1 MRLAKLMVVLA
12 VFGLLLAPGLTAST
26 AVAKEEKKKEGE
38 KKPKVTIDE
47 AEIYYGDP
55 ADFTK
60 PAVVDV
66 DRVYESISEY
76 KEIIDRDMD
85 DSNPRYLMLMR
96 AASKKF
102 RTALKK
108 AAKAKGYDLIG
119 GLGSIKIEGKTVPE
133 ITDLVIS
140 KLPS

>member
-1 MRLAKLMVVLA
+1 MRFVSWLTILVVLGVFSAPLVLAPRALAKD
-12 VFGLLLAPGLTAST
+12 
-26 AVAKEEKKKEGE
+26 KKE
-38 KKPKVTIDE
+38 KAKPKVTIDE
-47 AEIYYGDP
+47 AEIYFGDP
-55 ADFTK
+55 SDFKK

-66 DRVYESISEY
+66 DEVYMSIPEY

-85 DSNPRYLMLMR
+85 DSKPRYLMLMR

-119 GLGSIKIEGKTVPE
+119 GLGAIEIEGKTVPE

-140 KLPS
+140 KLPK